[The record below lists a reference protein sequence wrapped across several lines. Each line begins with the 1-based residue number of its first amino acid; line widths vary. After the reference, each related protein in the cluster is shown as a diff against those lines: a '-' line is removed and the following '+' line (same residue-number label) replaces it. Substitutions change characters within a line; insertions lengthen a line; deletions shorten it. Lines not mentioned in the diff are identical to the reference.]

1 MEKQFKLTDEQI
13 IKILLDGSYVE
24 SDDVKKAED
33 FAKKYQKSVLDY
45 FLSQE
50 IINEDLFGQAVAE
63 FFGVSY
69 ADLNTLVPSAKQVAT
84 IPENV
89 ARKYRVVLF
98 SEAEG
103 GVEITTDNPRQK
115 ELAVVLKNIF
125 PKKKIK
131 ISYSLSEDINAILS
145 QYRKPLDTRFA
156 KIINTKNSVAPEII
170 DEIIDDA
177 LFFRSSDIHF
187 EPKKEEVVVRF
198 RVDGILREAGKI
210 PIKYYENILNMIKVQ
225 ARLRI
230 DDHFSAQDGSIRVTK
245 KDRNIDLR
253 ISIVPTLS
261 GEKIVVRVLADYV
274 RSLAVSDIG
283 FSANDQDVLEKSSKK
298 PFGMILVTGPT
309 GSGKTTTLY
318 SLLRQL
324 NRPEVNI
331 MTIEDPVEYQITEI
345 NQIQVNVQ
353 TNLNF
358 AKGLRSIVRQD
369 PDIILVGEIRDEE
382 TAEIAVN
389 AALTGHLLLSTFH
402 ANDAATA
409 IPRLLDMK
417 IEPFLLA
424 STLDLVIAQRLVRKV
439 CDKCRYSFSMSQKEI
454 KENFSGAETFFG
466 KNNNTFYKGKGCDNC
481 NHSGYIGRIAI
492 FELIQISKEMQDLIL
507 KNPSSN
513 QIWEIA
519 RAQGSKT
526 LFEDGVEK
534 VKRGITTLEE
544 LYRVAAPPE
553 KIRLIK

>member
-1 MEKQFKLTDEQI
+1 MEKKFEMKDQDI
-13 IKILLDGSYVE
+13 IKILLEGSYVSQE
-24 SDDVKKAED
+24 DVEEAKS
-33 FAKKYQKSVLDY
+33 FSKKYNKSVLDY
-45 FLSQE
+45 FISQE
-50 IINEDLFGQAVAE
+50 IINKDIFGQAVAE
-63 FFGVSY
+63 FFGVDY
-69 ADLNTLVPSAKQVAT
+69 ADLNTIIPSIKQISV
-84 IPENV
+84 IPENI
-89 ARKYRVVLF
+89 AKKHRVVLF
-98 SEAEG
+98 KDDG
-103 GVEITTDNPRQK
+103 KNVEITTDNPNQK
-115 ELAVVLKNIF
+115 NLSSAFGKIF
-125 PKKKIK
+125 SGKKIK
-131 ISYSLSEDINAILS
+131 ICYSLSEDIDAILS

-156 KIINTKNSVAPEII
+156 KIIKTKNSVAPEII
-170 DEIIDDA
+170 EEIIDDA

-187 EPKKEEVVVRF
+187 EPKKEDVIVRF

-230 DDHFSAQDGSIRVTK
+230 DDHFSAQDGSIRITK

-274 RSLAVSDIG
+274 RSLVISDIG
-283 FSANDQDVLEKSSKK
+283 FSSEDQEILEKASKK

-331 MTIEDPVEYQITEI
+331 MTIEDPVEYQISEI
-345 NQIQVNVQ
+345 NQIQVNAQ
-353 TNLNF
+353 TNLSF

-369 PDIILVGEIRDEE
+369 PDIILVGEIRDNE

-389 AALTGHLLLSTFH
+389 ASLTGHLLLSTFH

-424 STLDLVIAQRLVRKV
+424 STLELVIAQRLVRKV
-439 CDKCRYSFSMSQKEI
+439 CDKCRYSFSMTRKEI
-454 KENFSGAETFFG
+454 ANNFSGAEDFFEKG
-466 KNNNTFYKGKGCDNC
+466 ANTFYKGKGCENC
-481 NHSGYIGRIAI
+481 NHSGYTGRMAI
-492 FELIQISKEMQDLIL
+492 FELIQISKEMQELIL

-519 RAQGSKT
+519 RKQGSKT
-526 LFEDGVEK
+526 LFEDGIDK

-553 KIRLIK
+553 KNGK